1 MPPKGRGSG
10 ADDLQ
15 YPPQAASTRVD
26 GTGRRSC
33 QSCWCPVGRGRC
45 WVDTAPPKL
54 LAVRSTPEGPVASHV
69 KTQSASHLLSETQP
83 CGPVSRTDSNA
94 RTPRRQR
101 VLTAKSLVTK
111 PQGANGLT
119 LLLED
124 RPARPRHPQS
134 EGQGGGCDRVI
145 VCASEG
151 QHFYRRTLPGPSPAR
166 AVAPAAAVLPVT
178 LPSLLQAAFLRRAG
192 WTAPRPTRPV
202 SSRWAGGG
210 SARAGRLRAARHC
223 PSPRQPLHLSH
234 AALSACHC
242 LSPSADRSSPVS
254 AGRGAP
260 RRNLFLVD
268 QILRNGLGIH

>member
-15 YPPQAASTRVD
+15 CPPQAASTRVG

-45 WVDTAPPKL
+45 WVDIAPPKL

-69 KTQSASHLLSETQP
+69 KTQSASRLLSETQP

-134 EGQGGGCDRVI
+134 EGQGGGFDRVI

-151 QHFYRRTLPGPSPAR
+151 QCFYRRTLPGPSPAR

-192 WTAPRPTRPV
+192 RTAPAPHGPCRRGGLAAAPLVPGGSERLGTALHPV
-202 SSRWAGGG
+202 SLSI
-210 SARAGRLRAARHC
+210 SHTPPC
-223 PSPRQPLHLSH
+223 QP
-234 AALSACHC
+234 
-242 LSPSADRSSPVS
+242 VT
-254 AGRGAP
+254 
-260 RRNLFLVD
+260 V
-268 QILRNGLGIH
+268 